1 MHEKVNLRQKLDLFD
16 VYWQPK
22 IVGRFNDNNRRVVKV
37 KGEFVW
43 HKHEDTNDF
52 FLVLGGHL
60 TTTSPASS
68 STRVTAAK

>member
-1 MHEKVNLRQKLDLFD
+1 MHEKVNGD
-16 VYWQPK
+16 
-22 IVGRFNDNNRRVVKV
+22 
-37 KGEFVW
+37 FVW

-68 STRVTAAK
+68 STR